1 MGCHLVTRL
10 SFFVAA
16 LGSGLLA
23 QQHQPMFRA
32 ATRLVEVSVT
42 VVDKKGNPVTGLHS
56 GDFEVY
62 DQGKARAVALCRF
75 DGALPAAAGEPA
87 EPPLPEGTFSNIPA
101 PSVDAPPQVA
111 ALILDHINTPPRLAV
126 RARAQMMRYLR
137 ALAPR
142 TATAVYLLANQLYV
156 VHDFSDDAE
165 ALRARVEKSK
175 LPASTARETDDS
187 RAIVESEKLLEVFG
201 EIEPEKMK
209 RFFSDALRISA
220 MADAIERRD
229 RLQRSLAQIEALGL
243 HMTGI
248 PGRKSLIWIGSG
260 ISMASVTA
268 TVTAVA
274 GPVKSTPE
282 LLESYEEDVRK
293 ASRRLAQLGIVLYI
307 VDASSIEAPPDAR
320 AQSPRALPQRGRGN
334 FELFTDTAAVSSDTK
349 SAMQA
354 IASITGGRYFYP
366 EDRTAVEKVVAD
378 LQSSYTLGFYVDE
391 PDGKWHKLKVQVRR
405 PGVRVQHREGYLAE
419 SRAAQ
424 QSAEWTEETWRA
436 ALSSP
441 VASSALPLI
450 VTGRRT
456 PSGEVALSVL
466 ADTRTLQWVPDGE
479 HLNASLEILIGDRT
493 AEGPGRSTRSA
504 ITAAVPVAHWER
516 ARLQP
521 TRYEASWK
529 PAPDATT
536 LRVIVHDV
544 NSGRY
549 GSLDVQL
556 TKLLSDGPK

>member
-1 MGCHLVTRL
+1 MGRRAVVRL
-10 SFFVAA
+10 SLFAAA

-23 QQHQPMFRA
+23 QQVPPAFRT

-42 VVDKKGNPVTGLHS
+42 VVDKKGNPVTGLRS
-56 GDFEVY
+56 ADFEVF
-62 DQGKARAVALCRF
+62 DQGKARAVAICRF
-75 DGALPAAAGEPA
+75 DGAPAAATGEPA
-87 EPPLPEGTFSNIPA
+87 APPLPAGTFTNV
-101 PSVDAPPQVA
+101 PSPGGDVPQQVA
-111 ALILDHINTPPRLAV
+111 ALVLDHINTPPRLAV
-126 RARAQMMRYLR
+126 GARAQVMRYLS

-156 VHDFSDDAE
+156 LHDFSDDAE
-165 ALRARVEKSK
+165 GLRARVEKAK

-187 RAIVESEKLLEVFG
+187 RAIIESEKLLEVFG
-201 EIEPEKMK
+201 VIEPELMK
-209 RFFSDALRISA
+209 RFFSDALRASA

-248 PGRKSLIWIGSG
+248 PGRKTLIWIGSG

-268 TVTAVA
+268 TVTDR
-274 GPVKSTPE
+274 GSTPE

-307 VDASSIEAPPDAR
+307 VDANRVEAPPDTR
-320 AQSPRALPQRGRGN
+320 AQSPRPLPQRGRGN

-366 EDRTAVEKVVAD
+366 EDRTAVDKVVAD
-378 LQSSYTLGFYVDE
+378 LQGSYALGFYVDE

-424 QSAEWTEETWRA
+424 PAAWTEDRWRA
-436 ALSSP
+436 ALSNP

-456 PSGEVALSVL
+456 ASGDVAVSVL
-466 ADTRTLQWVPDGE
+466 VDTTTLQFVPDGE
-479 HLNASLEILIGDRT
+479 QLKATLEILIGDRS

-504 ITAAVPVAHWER
+504 ITAAVPVAQWDR

-521 TRYEASWK
+521 TRYEATWK
-529 PAPDATT
+529 PAADATT

-549 GSLDVQL
+549 GSLDVPL
-556 TKLLSDGPK
+556 AKVLRDGPQ